1 MRNALKFIKEKRALK
16 GWMWIVLALFLLIP
30 FIYDKGPGSE
40 ISTENEQ
47 APAAPK
53 TVRCNSANCPPGT
66 SVAIELSGNPP
77 QNISTTEN
85 QVYSAE
91 NLQGISFVVIQQRP
105 DAPQDTAQLQ
115 APGGAMYMVPWRLI
129 IKNQVAAIQ

>member
-1 MRNALKFIKEKRALK
+1 M
-16 GWMWIVLALFLLIP
+16 LALFLLLP
-30 FIYDKGPGSE
+30 FIYDKGPDSDS
-40 ISTENEQ
+40 STEAGQ
-47 APAAPK
+47 LPAVPE
-53 TVRCNSANCPPGT
+53 TVRCNNAGCPPGT
-66 SVAIELSGNPP
+66 SVAIELAGNPP

-129 IKNQVAAIQ
+129 IKNQIAASPR